1 MTQTLLAI
9 ENLSVGFR
17 HQQTVR
23 TVVNDVSLQ
32 IAAGE
37 TLALVGESGSGKSV
51 TALSILRLLPC
62 PPVEYLSGDI
72 RFHGE
77 SLLHA
82 SDQTLRGVRGNK
94 IAMIFQ
100 EPMVSLNP
108 LHTLEKQLYEVL
120 SLHRGMRREAARGE
134 ILNCLDRVGIR
145 QAAKRLT
152 DYPHQLS
159 GGERQRVMI
168 AMALL
173 TRPELLIADEPTT
186 ALDVSV
192 QAQILQLLRELQGE
206 LNMGMLFITH
216 NLSIVRKLAHRVAV
230 MQNGRC
236 VEKNNAATLF
246 ASPTHP
252 YTQKLL
258 NSEPSGD
265 PVPLPEPASTLL
277 DVEQLQVAFP
287 IRKGILKRIVD
298 HNVVVKNIS
307 FTLRAGETLGLVGES
322 GSGKSTTGLALL
334 RLIDSQGSIVFDGQP
349 LQNLNRRQLL
359 PIRHRIQVVF
369 QDPNSSLNPRL
380 NVLQI
385 IEEGLRVH
393 QPTLSAAQ
401 REQQVIAVMHEVGL
415 DPETRHRYPAEF
427 SGGQRQRIAIA
438 RALILKPSLIILD
451 EPTSSLDKTVQTQN
465 NHAIQNSASKNI
477 NWPIEIIDQPRFARC
492 PRVMSSGYRTAT
504 RGSSGTRT
512 VRARVCRTAAGV
524 YASATGVELT
534 LKKDCSLKRVRQLPH
549 QNFSIGMLQ
558 QIRPGDLQTGTA
570 HLHTPAP
577 NMELR
582 CRLTPGLVCTSPTM
596 HYHHP
601 G

>member
-32 IAAGE
+32 IEAGE

-51 TALSILRLLPC
+51 TALSILRLLPS

-77 SLLHA
+77 SLLHV

-236 VEKNNAATLF
+236 VEQNYAATLF

-334 RLIDSQGSIVFDGQP
+334 RLINSQGSIIFDGQP

-438 RALILKPSLIILD
+438 RALILKPSLITDII
-451 EPTSSLDKTVQTQN
+451 TRQN
-465 NHAIQNSASKNI
+465 GTGANI
-477 NWPIEIIDQPRFARC
+477 DAIEIIATKASTGLFVYQPRFARC

-512 VRARVCRTAAGV
+512 VRARVCHTAAGV

-558 QIRPGDLQTGTA
+558 QTRPGDLQTGTA

-582 CRLTPGLVCTSPTM
+582 CRLTPGLVYTSPTM

>member
-32 IAAGE
+32 IEAGE

-51 TALSILRLLPC
+51 TALSILRLLPS

-120 SLHRGMRREAARGE
+120 SLHRGMRREVARGE

-236 VEKNNAATLF
+236 VEQNYAATLF

-334 RLIDSQGSIVFDGQP
+334 RLINSQGSIIFDGQP

-385 IEEGLRVH
+385 IEIIATKASTGLFV
-393 QPTLSAAQ
+393 
-401 REQQVIAVMHEVGL
+401 
-415 DPETRHRYPAEF
+415 Y
-427 SGGQRQRIAIA
+427 
-438 RALILKPSLIILD
+438 
-451 EPTSSLDKTVQTQN
+451 
-465 NHAIQNSASKNI
+465 
-477 NWPIEIIDQPRFARC
+477 QPRFARC

-512 VRARVCRTAAGV
+512 VRARVCHTAAGV

-558 QIRPGDLQTGTA
+558 QTRPGDLQTGTA

-582 CRLTPGLVCTSPTM
+582 CRLTPGLVYTSPTM